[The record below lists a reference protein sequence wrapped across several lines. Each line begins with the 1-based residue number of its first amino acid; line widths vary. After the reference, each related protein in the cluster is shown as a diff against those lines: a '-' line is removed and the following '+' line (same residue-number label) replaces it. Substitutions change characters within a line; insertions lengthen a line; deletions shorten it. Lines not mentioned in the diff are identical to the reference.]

1 MGRQPTLRFGTDRSL
16 SGRLDSVRGRT
27 AAPSLSKVEIDVI
40 CSTGNSERGKTVGAK
55 ENADLVRRGY
65 EAFQKGDL
73 AAFDDILADDCVWHV
88 PGRGKLSGDK
98 KGRQATVE
106 YYGQLGALSEGTFKV
121 DLHDL
126 LANDERVVGLHS
138 NSAQRAG
145 KVLENRV
152 ALVLHVRGGRISE
165 VWEHYFN
172 QYESDEFF
180 S

>member
-1 MGRQPTLRFGTDRSL
+1 M
-16 SGRLDSVRGRT
+16 
-27 AAPSLSKVEIDVI
+27 SKVEIDVI
-40 CSTGNSERGKTVGAK
+40 CSTEISERGKTVGAK
-55 ENADLVRRGY
+55 ENADLVQRGY

-73 AAFDDILADDCVWHV
+73 AAFDNILADDCVWHV

-106 YYGQLGALSEGTFKV
+106 YYGQLGALSEGTIKV

-138 NSAQRAG
+138 VSAQRAG
-145 KVLENRV
+145 NSFDGTV
-152 ALVLHVRGGRISE
+152 ALVFRVQGGRISE
-165 VWEHYFN
+165 AWENHFN
-172 QYESDEFF
+172 LYESDEFF